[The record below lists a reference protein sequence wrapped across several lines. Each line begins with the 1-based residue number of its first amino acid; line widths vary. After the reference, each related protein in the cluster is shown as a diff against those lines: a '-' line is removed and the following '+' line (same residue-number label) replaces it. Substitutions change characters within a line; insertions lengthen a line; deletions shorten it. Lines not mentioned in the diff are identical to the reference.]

1 MHHFRHDLQGAFEQ
15 QIVAT
20 VHRTGQ
26 GVLHRRQD
34 SVGRAI
40 VDGRKERLEC
50 PPRHYLH
57 LLAEQTDDRFFAEC
71 ATLALESDSQP
82 PRRTHDSAP
91 PDVSERTESAAP
103 V

>member
-26 GVLHRRQD
+26 GVSPAPD

-91 PDVSERTESAAP
+91 PDVFRGATESAAP